1 MQCSSVLRCTPTGNS
16 AAPLFSP
23 VSPPPLGS
31 LRPPAAATHQPLFE
45 LNCHRPAVLAAAPL
59 MFNTCIL
66 KEETFLLYVRAA
78 GGLCTLDDMH
88 DHYSQSAEK
97 VLWERQLVSRAAGPP
112 LCNPTLL
119 SSLKPQIEKQTG
131 STVCW
136 TGRASAAAEASRC
149 RGRRQDGRGRLDTV
163 GTPCHRVEQGRG
175 GEGRVNKD

>member
-1 MQCSSVLRCTPTGNS
+1 MQHCTALHPHWEQCCPTVLTSLTSSTGITPPASSCYSSAPIRTQLPSTRCVGCSSPHVQYLYSERRNL
-16 AAPLFSP
+16 PLVCQS
-23 VSPPPLGS
+23 GGW
-31 LRPPAAATHQPLFE
+31 
-45 LNCHRPAVLAAAPL
+45 AVQ
-59 MFNTCIL
+59 C
-66 KEETFLLYVRAA
+66 R
-78 GGLCTLDDMH
+78 LDDMH